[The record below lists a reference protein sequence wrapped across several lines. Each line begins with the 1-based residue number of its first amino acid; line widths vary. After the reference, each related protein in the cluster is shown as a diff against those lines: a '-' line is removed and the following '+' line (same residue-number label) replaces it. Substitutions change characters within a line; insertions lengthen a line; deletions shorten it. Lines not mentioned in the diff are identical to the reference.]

1 MILNIPLAGISSS
14 LYRSRQDILPD
25 LNRSRCTQTFRSS
38 HRCPILRYERSF
50 WSRGVSS
57 GAPSPWYLSVSW
69 GLTLPEIN
77 VRLQLSQL
85 ETDFIVK
92 DEENWGQVCKFLGFN
107 SFVLVCWSMV
117 GRLQK
122 TEDQQEQRTSTR
134 SLSLYGIWLSSLWGN
149 YPLLSSEQCC
159 SVAQVCVKYYYF
171 IVCRITLLSD

>member
-1 MILNIPLAGISSS
+1 MILNIPLAGISSN

-25 LNRSRCTQTFRSS
+25 LNRSRCTQTFQSS

-50 WSRGVSS
+50 WSQGVSF
-57 GAPSPWYLSVSW
+57 GAPSPWYLSESW
-69 GLTLPEIN
+69 GLTLPKKN

-85 ETDFIVK
+85 EMDFTVK
-92 DEENWGQVCKFLGFN
+92 DEEKWGQVGRFSGYD
-107 SFVLVCWSMV
+107 SFELVCWSIV

-159 SVAQVCVKYYYF
+159 SVAHECVKYYYV
-171 IVCRITLLSD
+171 IVCRITFLSD